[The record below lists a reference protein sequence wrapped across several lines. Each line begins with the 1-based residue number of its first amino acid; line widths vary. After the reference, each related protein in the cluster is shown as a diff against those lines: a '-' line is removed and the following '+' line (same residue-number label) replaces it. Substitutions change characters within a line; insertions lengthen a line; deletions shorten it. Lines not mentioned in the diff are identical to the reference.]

1 MKKMN
6 TKMLVTAGV
15 LIALNIILSRFLS
28 INLWN
33 LKFGFTFVSIF
44 VAAYF
49 YGAGFAAMV
58 AGVADVVGA
67 LLFPSG
73 SFFPGFTLTAV
84 LTGLLYGLLLH
95 KKQTKLRIGVTVI
108 IAQFALGLMMNT
120 LWISILY
127 GSPFWPLVGTRI
139 FQCLIMT
146 PVEFI
151 TISVMSRMLAR
162 TRRQVTGI

>member
-6 TKMLVTAGV
+6 TKMLVTAGI

-49 YGAGFAAMV
+49 YGAGFAATV
-58 AGVADVVGA
+58 AGIADVIGA

-73 SFFPGFTLTAV
+73 SFFPGFTLTAL
-84 LTGLLYGLLLH
+84 LTPSSPMKAGR
-95 KKQTKLRIGVTVI
+95 Q
-108 IAQFALGLMMNT
+108 QQALCFTPTFTAARSMMQ
-120 LWISILY
+120 L
-127 GSPFWPLVGTRI
+127 
-139 FQCLIMT
+139 
-146 PVEFI
+146 
-151 TISVMSRMLAR
+151 
-162 TRRQVTGI
+162 